1 LYRECQDNGPGPYPL
16 KVALPERGY
25 PSLLD
30 RIQDRPDVEGALR
43 QLRRRRLK
51 ERGGAVYIPP
61 QAKANLQARD
71 EKLFPL
77 LDKVEKF
84 VAGDEKVFLILG
96 ASGAGKSTF
105 SRELECH
112 LWQSYEKKSGAIPLY
127 INLPSIEKPEHDMVA
142 KQLRKVE
149 FTESQ
154 IRELKQY
161 RKFILICDG
170 YDESQQ
176 THNLYTSNRLNHQ
189 GEWNAKMVISCRID
203 NIGAD
208 YRDRFQPGDR
218 NSRSDTSLFQEA
230 VITPFSFDQVQD
242 YIDQYVFVHRPPW
255 KAEEYKKALE
265 LVPSLKDLVKNPFLM
280 SLSLEVLPR
289 MVDPGQ
295 DMSANR
301 VTRVALYD
309 QFIEH
314 WLERGKKRLGEKNLS
329 PQARAAF
336 ESLSD
341 EGFTEN
347 GLAYM
352 KKLSVAI
359 YKKQNGQPIVRY
371 IRSKDEGSW
380 KDAFFGRE
388 DEKQLLRESCPL
400 TRTGNQ
406 HRFIHRS
413 LLEYGLTL
421 AVFDPQDWKENASQE
436 LTSSRRRSVDST
448 SSFENVHT
456 KEETDPV
463 GHEPDLNSPLAWRS
477 FAQEPSVIQFLG
489 ERVQQE
495 QILKRQL
502 LEYIEHSKADRKWR
516 IAAANAITILVH
528 AGVQFND
535 ADLRSIRIPGADISY
550 GVFESA
556 RMQGADLRHVNFH
569 CAWLQHAN
577 LSESQMTS
585 VRFGEMPFLDQE
597 KEVSAMAYTQDGMSL
612 AVGHVSGR
620 MNVYST
626 ANWER
631 QWTQTDHSNRISG
644 LSHSPK
650 GNQIASC
657 SHDKTVRLWNIG
669 TGTCCHVL
677 TGHTSFV
684 NCVVYSREGD
694 RVASASDDQT
704 VQLWNTDTGDCC
716 NILIGHTHDALC
728 AVYSPRVD
736 QLASSSADSTVRLW
750 DVTTGICSNV
760 LSGHGKTVCSVVY
773 SPHGNQ
779 VATGSHDKT
788 VRLWDVDTGT
798 CLCVLS
804 GHDDWVTNVT
814 FSPKGDQLASVGQG
828 KTVNL
833 WDVVTGV
840 SQHILYGHTNNV
852 NAVAYSPR
860 GDQFASASD
869 DHSVR
874 LWDPETGEC
883 RKTLSGHTLQVKCV
897 IYSPKG
903 NQIASGSVD
912 NTVRLW
918 EVEIGSSRHVS
929 EGHKARVRSVKFSP
943 RGNRVVSGDSHGTI
957 RLWDTQTG
965 ICVHTLSGHSSG
977 INCLAF
983 TPEGGQVVSSSDDNT
998 VQIWDAGTGEC
1009 RRTMDSPTKYGSGV
1023 LFPQKG
1029 YQRASFNKDNPVR
1042 DWDIEGKVCSN
1053 THTPSGDTDRIW
1065 SVAHGDQT
1073 VSASSDK
1080 AARIWNAET
1089 GELPRILVDDE
1100 IAFAIINS
1108 LKGNQLAPIRDD
1120 KLPKLWGMEA
1130 GTLLQTSNEDHLTV
1144 IAYSPQGNQLASSGY
1159 DETVRLWNTEEGEC
1173 SHILIGHR
1181 DPVGI
1186 IEYSPQGDLIATAS
1200 KDMTVRLWDTTSG
1213 QCRGIVQVSQ
1223 DRIKDINS
1231 IAWSRSPN
1239 VNYLAAG
1246 CEDGSVRMWQ
1256 VMKYEDHWDIHLL
1269 WRSTTAE
1276 LNVKGMCIKD
1286 VRELSKLNAHLM
1298 EQRGAVIEPTRPFTG
1313 QVR

>member
-1 LYRECQDNGPGPYPL
+1 M
-16 KVALPERGY
+16 
-25 PSLLD
+25 
-30 RIQDRPDVEGALR
+30 I
-43 QLRRRRLK
+43 
-51 ERGGAVYIPP
+51 
-61 QAKANLQARD
+61 
-71 EKLFPL
+71 
-77 LDKVEKF
+77 
-84 VAGDEKVFLILG
+84 
-96 ASGAGKSTF
+96 
-105 SRELECH
+105 
-112 LWQSYEKKSGAIPLY
+112 
-127 INLPSIEKPEHDMVA
+127 A

-149 FTESQ
+149 FTEPQ
-154 IRELKQY
+154 IRELKQN
-161 RKFILICDG
+161 RKLILICDG

-176 THNLYTSNRLNHQ
+176 THNLYTSNRINLP
-189 GEWNAKMVISCRID
+189 GEWSAKMVISCRND
-203 NIGAD
+203 HIGAD

-230 VITPFSFDQVQD
+230 VIMPFSLGQVQD

-255 KAEEYKKALE
+255 KAEDYKKALE
-265 LVPSLKDLVKNPFLM
+265 LVPNLKDLVKNPFLM

-289 MVDPGQ
+289 MVDPRQ

-301 VTRVALYD
+301 ATRVVLYD
-309 QFIEH
+309 RFIEH

-347 GLAYM
+347 GLDYM
-352 KKLSVAI
+352 KRLSVAI
-359 YKKQNGQPIVRY
+359 YRKQNGQPIVRY

-380 KDAFFGRE
+380 KDAFFGRG

-400 TRTGNQ
+400 TRTGSQ

-413 LLEYGLTL
+413 LLEYGLAL

-436 LTSSRRRSVDST
+436 LTCTRRRSVDST

-456 KEETDPV
+456 KEETDLV

-495 QILKRQL
+495 QSLKRQL

-535 ADLRSIRIPGADISY
+535 ADLRSVRIPGADISH

-577 LSESQMTS
+577 LSGSQMTS

-597 KEVSAMAYTQDGMSL
+597 NEVSAMAYTQDGMSL

-631 QWTQTDHSNRISG
+631 QWTQTDHSNLISG

-650 GNQIASC
+650 GSQIASC
-657 SHDKTVRLWNIG
+657 SHDKTVRLWDVR

-677 TGHTSFV
+677 TGHASVV
-684 NCVVYSREGD
+684 NCVVYSPHGD

-704 VQLWNTDTGDCC
+704 VLLWNTDTGDCC
-716 NILIGHTHDALC
+716 HILIGHTHDALC
-728 AVYSPRVD
+728 VVYSPRVD

-750 DVTTGICSNV
+750 DVTRGGCSNV
-760 LSGHGKTVCSVVY
+760 LRGHGKTVCSVVY

-798 CLCVLS
+798 CLRTLS
-804 GHDDWVTNVT
+804 GHGDWVTKVA
-814 FSPKGDQLASVGQG
+814 FSPKGAQIASVGRG

-840 SQHILYGHTNNV
+840 RQHILYGHTDNV
-852 NAVAYSPR
+852 NAVTYSPR
-860 GDQFASASD
+860 GDQFASACD
-869 DHSVR
+869 DYSVR

-883 RKTLSGHTLQVKCV
+883 RKTLSGHTLQVKFV

-918 EVEIGSSRHVS
+918 GVEIGSSRHVS
-929 EGHKARVRSVKFSP
+929 DGHKARVRSVKFSP

-957 RLWDTQTG
+957 RLWNAETG
-965 ICVHTLSGHSSG
+965 VCIHTLSGHSSG

-983 TPEGGQVVSSSDDNT
+983 TPEGDQVVSSSDDNT
-998 VQIWDAGTGEC
+998 VRIWDAGTGEC
-1009 RRTMDSPTKYGSGV
+1009 RRTMDSPTKNVGSVVYPPNGHQHASSKMDNAV
-1023 LFPQKG
+1023 RHWGIGKKVHSNSRVPSVDND
-1029 YQRASFNKDNPVR
+1029 RA
-1042 DWDIEGKVCSN
+1042 
-1053 THTPSGDTDRIW
+1053 W
-1065 SVAHGDQT
+1065 SVAFSAHGDQT
-1073 VSASSDK
+1073 VSDSNDK
-1080 AARIWNAET
+1080 IVRIWNAEI
-1089 GELPRILVDDE
+1089 GELPRILVE
-1100 IAFAIINS
+1100 NESAFTVMYS
-1108 LKGNQLAPIRDD
+1108 LKSNQLAPARDD
-1120 KLPKLWGMEA
+1120 KTPKLWDIKA
-1130 GTLLQTSNEDHLTV
+1130 GTLLQTSSSLDDYLAA
-1144 IAYSPQGNQLASSGY
+1144 IAYSPQGNQLASSGH
-1159 DETVRLWNTEEGEC
+1159 DKSVRLWNMETGEC
-1173 SHILIGHR
+1173 SHILIGHS
-1181 DPVGI
+1181 DLVEI
-1186 IEYSPQGDLIATAS
+1186 ISYSPQGDLIATAS
-1200 KDMTVRLWDTTSG
+1200 KDMTVRLWDTTLG
-1213 QCRGIVQVSQ
+1213 QCRGIIQVFQ
-1223 DRIKDINS
+1223 DRVKGING
-1231 IAWSRSPN
+1231 IAWSESPKF
-1239 VNYLAAG
+1239 NYLVAG

-1256 VMKYEDHWDIHLL
+1256 VMTKDRDHRDIHLR
-1269 WRSTTAE
+1269 WRTTTAE

-1286 VRELSKLNAHLM
+1286 VRELSKLNRHLLG
-1298 EQRGAVIEPTRPFTG
+1298 QRGAVIEPAHPFHKAGENPSSTVKAAFEMDRVSTDASG
-1313 QVR
+1313 E